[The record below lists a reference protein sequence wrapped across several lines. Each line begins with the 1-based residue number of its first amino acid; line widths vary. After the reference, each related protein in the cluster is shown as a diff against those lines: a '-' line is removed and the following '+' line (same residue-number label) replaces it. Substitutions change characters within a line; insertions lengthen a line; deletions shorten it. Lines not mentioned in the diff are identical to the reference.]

1 MTKKSNDKKEKAIS
15 PQQKSNDKQEK
26 ANGPQQKSN
35 DKQET
40 AVGPQQKSNDKQEIA
55 NDLQQKLYDKQ
66 ETGNGQKLI
75 YLMTNRNRTWPA
87 TKDKRQRGDSKWQ
100 TGKRKRHLLCCII
113 H

>member
-1 MTKKSNDKKEKAIS
+1 MTNRKQQLVHKQKSNDKKEKAIS
-15 PQQKSNDKQEK
+15 
-26 ANGPQQKSN
+26 PQQKSN

-55 NDLQQKLYDKQ
+55 NDLQQKLNDKQ